1 MVTVSLSVL
10 FTKDLLIQL
19 LINVTTLLLVKTLLK
34 DHYNNHTCCPMKRT
48 LNCRSM
54 YELKEEDIN
63 YFISRNIAMKSQK
76 YVCGS
81 RKCDLCKCEKL
92 LILRAD
98 QNVLLNEHDEF
109 V

>member
-1 MVTVSLSVL
+1 MVTVSLRQLTIHVL
-10 FTKDLLIQL
+10 LEIS
-19 LINVTTLLLVKTLLK
+19 
-34 DHYNNHTCCPMKRT
+34 PMTRT
-48 LNCRSM
+48 LNCLSM

-76 YVCGS
+76 YVS
-81 RKCDLCKCEKL
+81 RSRNCDLCKYEKL

-98 QNVLLNEHDEF
+98 QNVLLNENDEF